1 MIARALVL
9 LVAIVASASAFTV
22 QTSPC
27 RRTFL
32 SMSAD
37 NKALEQ
43 QLKSDPQLD
52 DADRAVVLE
61 CDDTECAQLECIQD
75 SRGNWN
81 CEGGLE
87 GDRPDTQKTVLM
99 SSNKDD

>member
-1 MIARALVL
+1 LLAR
-9 LVAIVASASAFTV
+9 
-22 QTSPC
+22 Q
-27 RRTFL
+27 
-32 SMSAD
+32 SAD